1 MEFEELLEI
10 VGLEPVFETGL
21 LLAGDVDPGNVRRQL
36 SRWTAAG
43 KLHQLRRGL
52 YALAPPY
59 RKVKPHPFL
68 VANRLVRG
76 SYVSLQAVL
85 AYYGLIP
92 EHTPVITSVTTG
104 RPRMYETPL
113 GRYAFQHIRA
123 GLFYGQVW
131 QELGHGQH
139 AYLAVPEK
147 ALLDLVHLTPGG
159 DELTYLR
166 GLRLQALE
174 RLDLARLQA
183 WAERA
188 ASPKLRRAAAHIAQL
203 AAEESDYET
212 LPDPTA

>member
-1 MEFEELLEI
+1 M
-10 VGLEPVFETGL
+10 
-21 LLAGDVDPGNVRRQL
+21 
-36 SRWTAAG
+36 
-43 KLHQLRRGL
+43 
-52 YALAPPY
+52 
-59 RKVKPHPFL
+59 
-68 VANRLVRG
+68 RG

-166 GLRLQALE
+166 ILRLQALE